1 MLIQTNLLAKIP
13 HSSTVVC
20 LITTHVRKDAEILKV
35 HLSTGDANL
44 NQPCEAM
51 IDQVRAIDNRR
62 LTERLGTLPDELAVQ
77 VKETIRIVLDL
88 E

>member
-1 MLIQTNLLAKIP
+1 
-13 HSSTVVC
+13 
-20 LITTHVRKDAEILKV
+20 
-35 HLSTGDANL
+35 
-44 NQPCEAM
+44 M